1 MADNKYKMEISLGVI
16 DLLGKKLYSNV
27 AAVLTEAVANAWDA
41 DAENVEIKID
51 SKEITISDDGIG
63 MSVEDM
69 NAKYLLVGYKR
80 RDNEDE
86 KTPKGRMVMG
96 RKGVGKLSL
105 FAIADVI
112 EICTVQ
118 KDGVPHGLRM
128 DIKGIEEANKKRDD
142 YYPVALDDNKLPSNG
157 GKGTSILLKGLKNK
171 RLSKSTTALRKRL
184 ARRFSVISEKHNFT
198 VKINGDPITIKDR
211 DDLQSLQFIWTMG
224 DFELE
229 ETTAVVHNKL
239 ANRSGDWDENWKVK
253 GWIGT
258 VEKPQKLKAHGEN
271 LNSIV
276 VFARGRLFHENILNV
291 LDKSDYYT
299 EYLTGQIEADFLDD
313 SDKEDI
319 AISNRQSVVEDD
331 DRYEKI
337 CEFLKQ
343 RLEEVGRQWNQL
355 RGEHQSK
362 KEKKNYPPLQ
372 KWIDSLPNE
381 SIRRS
386 ANELISKLSTLKID
400 KEDDRIELYRYG
412 ILAFERL
419 RLRDE
424 QSQLGESISK
434 GNVSKLLA
442 LLADKDSFEASLYRD
457 IIKRRIDTIKNLKN
471 LVDAKAKEKALQ
483 KFLFDHLWLLDPAWE
498 RAVGSEEKESTL
510 ITKVDFVDGMSEE
523 ELRSRVDIAY
533 RTIAGEHIIV
543 ELKRADAKVKL
554 IDLQRQGQL
563 YVDKLKKL
571 LLKRGKKNPDIEVV
585 FVLGEPVDE
594 QQNDPNRYK
603 SSMDAIAQGSR
614 IVCYDQ
620 LINNAKQAYEA
631 YLEKSS
637 EVDSVDK
644 ILTALSELKRKK

>member
-1 MADNKYKMEISLGVI
+1 MDKHTYTMKISLGVI
-16 DLLGKKLYSNV
+16 DHFGKRLYSNV

-41 DAENVEIKID
+41 DAENVEIEIGD
-51 SKEITISDDGIG
+51 DEITISDDGIG
-63 MSVEDM
+63 MSVDDM
-69 NAKYLLVGYKR
+69 NEKYLLVGYQCRENAERTK
-80 RDNEDE
+80 
-86 KTPKGRMVMG
+86 KGRMVMG
-96 RKGVGKLSL
+96 RKGLGKLSL
-105 FAIADVI
+105 FSIADVI
-112 EICTVQ
+112 EICTVCEN
-118 KDGVPHGLRM
+118 DSPHGLRM
-128 DIKGIEEANKKRDD
+128 DIKEIERKRKSHGD
-142 YYPVALDDNKLPSNG
+142 YNPTELKPDELPPNHE
-157 GKGTSILLKGLKNK
+157 KGTRILLKELGKK
-171 RLSKSTTALRKRL
+171 RLKTSATALRKKL
-184 ARRFSVISEKHNFT
+184 ARRFSVIGKQHNFA
-198 VKINGDPITIKDR
+198 VKINGDPITMQDR
-211 DDLQSLQFIWTMG
+211 DDFLSLQFIWTIG
-224 DFELE
+224 DSKSKG
-229 ETTAVVHNKL
+229 TTAVAKNEL
-239 ANRSGDWDENWKVK
+239 TNRNDGWDENWKVK

-258 VEKPQKLKAHGEN
+258 VEKPQELKTDGGN

-276 VFARGRLFHENILNV
+276 VLARGRSLKENILDE
-291 LDKSDYYT
+291 LDKSDFYT

-319 AISNRQSVVEDD
+319 AISNRQGVVEHDE
-331 DRYEKI
+331 RYEKI